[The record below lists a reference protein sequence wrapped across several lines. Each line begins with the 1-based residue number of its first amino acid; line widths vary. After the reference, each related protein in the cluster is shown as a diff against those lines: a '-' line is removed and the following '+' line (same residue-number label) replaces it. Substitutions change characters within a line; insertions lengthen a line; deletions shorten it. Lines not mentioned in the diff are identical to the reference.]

1 MCITTSRSSVTL
13 QPPPMY
19 VPHCGSS
26 RRLLNEVQEEVIIVG
41 RITHDAEYGSTSKL
55 AEGVITIES
64 SRALSLGSRAP
75 LVLDPTIKIKGS
87 VKGVGGVGMYPGA
100 IVALKGKNGGGGY
113 FLATEVLGVSW
124 NFNISFPLTYFW
136 LDPATQAIPCSS
148 WNHQPQARSN
158 DVPTFGLDD
167 HCLWSIHF

>member
-1 MCITTSRSSVTL
+1 
-13 QPPPMY
+13 MY

-26 RRLLNEVQEEVIIVG
+26 ERLLNEVQEEVVIVG
-41 RITHDAEYGSTSKL
+41 RITHDAEYGSSKL

-64 SRALSLGSRAP
+64 SRALSLGSRVP

-87 VKGVGGVGMYPGA
+87 VKGIGGVGIYPGA

-124 NFNISFPLTYFW
+124 NFNISFLLTHIW
-136 LDPATQAIPCSS
+136 LDPATQAVPCSS
-148 WNHQPQARSN
+148 WNHRPQAPSN

-167 HCLWSIHF
+167 RCLWSIYF